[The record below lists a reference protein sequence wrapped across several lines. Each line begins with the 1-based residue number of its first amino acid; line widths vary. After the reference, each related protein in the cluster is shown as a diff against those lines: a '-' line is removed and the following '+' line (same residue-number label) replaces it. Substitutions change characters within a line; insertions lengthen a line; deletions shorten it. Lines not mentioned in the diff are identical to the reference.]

1 MSQPAPSLPFGSP
14 VTPVVRGQS
23 VCLLSDKSNY
33 EATERQGVMAH
44 SLEVDNKGI
53 ARMAYADR
61 EVPWHR
67 LGVPMKGLQTA
78 EAMLQAAQADFDVV
92 TTKVA
97 VVDTEGNLIRNPD
110 NTPVI
115 IEDSRATVR
124 VNPDGTFD
132 GLATVG
138 TRYVV
143 QQNRECLDYAL
154 AIVGASKGDAVV
166 DTCGV
171 LDEGREFFSSLDL
184 GQLII
189 DPTGINDKID
199 RYLLVRNG
207 HDGKTA
213 ITFANTSIRA
223 VCKNTVIAGQSS
235 ARRVFTAR
243 HTRNADNAIEE
254 AQKVLEIS
262 TEWAKSFQFV
272 ANKLLT
278 INVPPRSAQLA
289 TILDKVFPNETNG
302 TDRQKKNRDGVVAL
316 VRGVYDNERN
326 AGGYGYNGWSAYN
339 AIAEYLDHYR
349 EGKADE
355 RALASM
361 NTNSWVTQ
369 KKVLAQEVILSLA

>member
-1 MSQPAPSLPFGSP
+1 MPHGIETDS
-14 VTPVVRGQS
+14 
-23 VCLLSDKSNY
+23 K
-33 EATERQGVMAH
+33 GVAKMAF
-44 SLEVDNKGI
+44 
-53 ARMAYADR
+53 ADR
-61 EVPWHR
+61 EIPWHR

-78 EAMLQAAQADFDVV
+78 EAMLIAAQADYDVV

-97 VVDTEGNLIRNPD
+97 AIDDNGQFILNPD
-110 NTPVI
+110 GTPIVI
-115 IEDSRATVR
+115 DDSRATVR

-143 QQNRECLDYAL
+143 QQNRECLEYAL

-171 LDEGREFFSSLDL
+171 LNGGREFFSSLDL
-184 GQLII
+184 GGLVI
-189 DPTGINDKID
+189 DPTGISDKIE

-207 HDGKTA
+207 HDGKTP
-213 ITFANTSIRA
+213 IVFANTSIRA

-235 ARRVFTAR
+235 AKRVFTAR

-262 TEWAKSFQFV
+262 TEWAKSFH
-272 ANKLLT
+272 ATAERLLA
-278 INVPPRSAQLA
+278 IKVPARSRQLA
-289 TILDKVFPNETNG
+289 SIIDAVFPEENNP
-302 TDRQKKNRDGVVAL
+302 TDRQRKNRDNVVAL
-316 VRGVYDNERN
+316 VRGVYENERN
-326 AGGYGYNGWSAYN
+326 ALGYGYNGWSAYN

-349 EGKADE
+349 DAKPNE

-361 NTNSWVTQ
+361 DNNGWVTQ
-369 KKVLAQEVILSLA
+369 RKVKAQEVILSLA